1 LMMKSGFTALT
12 RSLTPRVRD
21 ETGELD
27 DTDGASPSRAFVDVA
42 DVPATSRER
51 SGTVPEVARGA

>member
-1 LMMKSGFTALT
+1 MMKSGFTART

-21 ETGELD
+21 ETGEFD
-27 DTDGASPSRAFVDVA
+27 DVDGAFSSRAFVDVA

-51 SGTVPEVARGA
+51 SETSVPEVARGA